1 MSDDGNSINLVLFRG
16 YGTAQRLYLSGRALR
31 NAPDIAVAG
40 ASTVQN
46 LAAALN
52 RFDSNEVANV
62 LVRAVYLGEV
72 WETTS
77 DEEGYFVFMLEL
89 SNSTDAE
96 GGWQEVEVQ

>member
-46 LAAALN
+46 LA
-52 RFDSNEVANV
+52 
-62 LVRAVYLGEV
+62 
-72 WETTS
+72 T
-77 DEEGYFVFMLEL
+77 
-89 SNSTDAE
+89 
-96 GGWQEVEVQ
+96 